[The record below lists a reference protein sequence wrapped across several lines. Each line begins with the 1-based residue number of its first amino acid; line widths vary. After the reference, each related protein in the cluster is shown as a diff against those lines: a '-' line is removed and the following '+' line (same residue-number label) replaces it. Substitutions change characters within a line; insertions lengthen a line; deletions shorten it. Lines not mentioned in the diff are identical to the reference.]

1 MAKKTAR
8 KAAKKSAKTSGRR
21 PARQVVVQPATPRPT
36 RVTVAQASRILSAQ
50 GFSRTVLVVRDRLDA
65 NKIREIIIRE

>member
-8 KAAKKSAKTSGRR
+8 KAAKKSAKTSGRKSTK
-21 PARQVVVQPATPRPT
+21 QVIVQPTTTRPT
-36 RVTVAQASRILSAQ
+36 RVTVAQATRIISAQ
-50 GFSRTVLVVRDRLDA
+50 GFSRTVLVARDRLDA